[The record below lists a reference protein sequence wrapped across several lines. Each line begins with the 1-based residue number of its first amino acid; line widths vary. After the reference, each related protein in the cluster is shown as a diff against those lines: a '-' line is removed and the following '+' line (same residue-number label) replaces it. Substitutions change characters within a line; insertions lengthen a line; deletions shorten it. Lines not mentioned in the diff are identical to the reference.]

1 MGSGGR
7 GLVVLDELMVKQ
19 INETDSA
26 LDTLTTTPSQ
36 NIRCVLD
43 KVNRIMIF
51 DILLLTFVARSPVT
65 ARQTSPATT
74 TAWPRTPAWPSSGLG
89 MPIRSWDKY
98 FQCT

>member
-43 KVNRIMIF
+43 KVNRIKI
-51 DILLLTFVARSPVT
+51 
-65 ARQTSPATT
+65 
-74 TAWPRTPAWPSSGLG
+74 
-89 MPIRSWDKY
+89 
-98 FQCT
+98 

>member
-43 KVNRIMIF
+43 KVIRIMISYC
-51 DILLLTFVARSPVT
+51 LTSWLGAR
-65 ARQTSPATT
+65 
-74 TAWPRTPAWPSSGLG
+74 
-89 MPIRSWDKY
+89 
-98 FQCT
+98 